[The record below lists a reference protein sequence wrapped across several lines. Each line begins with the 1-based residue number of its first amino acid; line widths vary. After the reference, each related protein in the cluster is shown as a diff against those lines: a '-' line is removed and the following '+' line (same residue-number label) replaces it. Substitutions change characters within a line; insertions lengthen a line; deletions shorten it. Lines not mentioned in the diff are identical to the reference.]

1 MGGYTGSTGFGPAT
15 NSEKNRQ
22 SFVKYVIKFLRDRDL
37 DGVDLDWEFPSASQK
52 DQLSQVKKLMAND
65 SDSGGMRKVMVQRK
79 RLGTEIHIEIIGYQ
93 RGL

>member
-1 MGGYTGSTGFGPAT
+1 MFLSFQTKPAVYAKRINLFFSFREINPDLKIVISVGGYTGSTGFGPAT

-52 DQLSQVKKLMAND
+52 DQLSQVK
-65 SDSGGMRKVMVQRK
+65 RF
-79 RLGTEIHIEIIGYQ
+79 
-93 RGL
+93 